1 MENISLQQYH
11 RQQMEEKQREDEYS
25 CLLEDTARNVRRLKL
40 QGKSRLAYLESIY
53 RENRKSIC
61 RHIPEQKFLSAVLS
75 DVRKK

>member
-1 MENISLQQYH
+1 MENISLQQYY

-40 QGKSRLAYLESIY
+40 QGRSRLAYLKSVY
-53 RENRKSIC
+53 WENRRSIC
-61 RHIPEQKFLSAVLS
+61 RYAAEQKFLSAILS